1 MLTLLLIFCLALNGS
16 NSCRHTNKNVPP
28 PSSQYQGSVLTS
40 LLEQVDSCEEP
51 ALRVFLRLK
60 LATYLWSKPA
70 GSLKPETIATTALA
84 ELRDHEKE
92 IPALYVDQF
101 RKNLIAQLQLHA
113 PELVRD
119 LAENNN
125 PESRTDLEVAYS
137 LLGQEKG
144 NDQAVRIVQDSIGG
158 GKDPGSIIVPFL
170 HRLETIKSSDVSK
183 ILTTVISQEETQ
195 PGSISSGTLFR
206 LKHLF
211 IRKQTSEE
219 LQNRYLVVVV
229 HRAEQAEGPLASVVD
244 TYTIL
249 VDLLPEVEKRKPD
262 LYYSASVALTE
273 LAKRVPKATLD
284 RVALDKRVRASNDPL
299 AQLMS
304 EMEAV
309 TDLSLKEDLQ
319 IEASQIAL
327 EKGQIQLAINLVVK
341 LKPKNEQALVWR
353 DQFIEKAV
361 VAAIDGGDIGTA
373 ELGARQIRSASVRSS
388 AMQKVALYFQKSN
401 KLGRAH
407 EALLFAQD
415 SVNTLGDSNEKAV
428 ALLNLANSYLKI
440 DSSRSMDLARAA
452 IKIINK
458 AFNEG
463 PASKQSVQIGG
474 DQQLTNAE
482 SMLIIAYRLM
492 PTFQLLGAT
501 DESAALDLAKDI
513 QRQELRIAAT
523 FGAYSHPPTGTV
535 QGVAQNNR

>member
-1 MLTLLLIFCLALNGS
+1 MPTLLLIFCLALNGS
-16 NSCRHTNKNVPP
+16 NSCFRRATTNLPR
-28 PSSQYQGSVLTS
+28 PSSQYQISVLNS

-51 ALRVFLRLK
+51 ALRVFLRLRF
-60 LATYLWSKPA
+60 ATYLWSKPA
-70 GSLKPETIATTALA
+70 ESLKPETVAATALA
-84 ELRDHEKE
+84 DLRKHEKE
-92 IPALYVDQF
+92 IPALYVNQF

-113 PELVRD
+113 PDMARA
-119 LAENNN
+119 LAENDKLD
-125 PESRTDLEVAYS
+125 SRTDLEVAYS

-158 GKDPGSIIVPFL
+158 GKDPGPIIVPFL
-170 HRLETIKSSDVSK
+170 HRLENLKSSDVPK
-183 ILTTVISQEETQ
+183 VLNTVISQEEAQ

-219 LQNRYLVVVV
+219 LQNRYLVAVV
-229 HRAEQAEGPLASVVD
+229 HRAGQSEGNLASLID
-244 TYTIL
+244 IYTIL
-249 VDLLPEVEKRKPD
+249 ADLLPEVEQRKPD

-273 LAKRVPKATLD
+273 LAKRVPKRTLD
-284 RVALDKRVRASNDPL
+284 RIALDKRVRASNNSL
-299 AQLMS
+299 AQLMA

-309 TDLSLKEDLQ
+309 SDPSLKEDLQ
-319 IEASQIAL
+319 IEAGQLAL

-341 LKPKNEQALVWR
+341 IKPKNEEARVWR
-353 DQFIEKAV
+353 DQFIEGAV
-361 VAAIDGGDIGTA
+361 VAAIDGGDIGMA

-407 EALLFAQD
+407 EALIFAQD

-428 ALLNLANSYLKI
+428 ALLNLANSYLKL
-440 DSSRSMDLARAA
+440 DSSRSMELARAA

-458 AFNEG
+458 VFNTS
-463 PASKQSVQIGG
+463 PASKDRVQIGR

-482 SMLIIAYRLM
+482 GMLIIAYRLV

-501 DESAALDLAKDI
+501 DESAALDLAKDL

-523 FGAYSHPPTGTV
+523 FGAYTHPPSTGSV
-535 QGVAQNNR
+535 QGVASN